1 MKKDYTHSKKKL
13 GLRLTPSIYNKI
25 KYISIKENKPINQ
38 IIESYLIKY
47 IEKYEY
53 INGSI
58 ENEKDYKE
66 Y

>member
-1 MKKDYTHSKKKL
+1 MPD
-13 GLRLTPSIYNKI
+13 IYNKI
-25 KYISIKENKPINQ
+25 KYISIKENKAINQ
-38 IIESYLIKY
+38 IRESYLIKY

>member
-1 MKKDYTHSKKKL
+1 MKDYNKKKQL
-13 GLRLTPSIYNKI
+13 NVRLMPDIYNKI
-25 KYISIKENKPINQ
+25 KYISIKENKAINQ

>member
-1 MKKDYTHSKKKL
+1 MEKRKNKQL
-13 GLRLTPSIYNKI
+13 NVRLMPDIYNKI
-25 KYISIKENKPINQ
+25 KYISIKENKAINQ

-47 IEKYEY
+47 IERYEY

>member
-1 MKKDYTHSKKKL
+1 MKKDYIHSKKKL

>member
-1 MKKDYTHSKKKL
+1 MEKRKNKQL
-13 GLRLTPSIYNKI
+13 NVRLSPSIYNKI
-25 KYISIKENKPINQ
+25 KYISIKENKAINQ

-58 ENEKDYKE
+58 ENEEDYKE

>member
-1 MKKDYTHSKKKL
+1 MEKRKNKQL
-13 GLRLTPSIYNKI
+13 NVRLSPNIYNKI
-25 KYISIKENKPINQ
+25 KYISIKENKAINQ

-58 ENEKDYKE
+58 ENEKDYKK

>member
-1 MKKDYTHSKKKL
+1 MKDYNKKKQL
-13 GLRLTPSIYNKI
+13 NVRLMPDIYNKI
-25 KYISIKENKPINQ
+25 KYISIKENKAINQ

-53 INGSI
+53 LNGSI

>member
-1 MKKDYTHSKKKL
+1 MKDYNKKKQL
-13 GLRLTPSIYNKI
+13 NVRLMPDIYNKI
-25 KYISIKENKPINQ
+25 KYISIKENKAINQ

-58 ENEKDYKE
+58 ENEKDYK
-66 Y
+66 

>member
-1 MKKDYTHSKKKL
+1 MEKRKNKQL
-13 GLRLTPSIYNKI
+13 NVRLSPSIYNKI
-25 KYISIKENKPINQ
+25 KYISIKENKAINQ

-58 ENEKDYKE
+58 ENEKDYKK